1 MYVYN
6 RSVLIYKEYIPL
18 RNPSFL
24 LFSVVIVC
32 MEVESLPSAGWL
44 VRRVPAWA
52 VGMCPNGSMGGDV
65 PAASPGGGGGRQR
78 QGEGPRGY
86 QAHAAVV
93 CVQPDPLRVRAR

>member
-1 MYVYN
+1 MYFVPIYVCVY

-44 VRRVPAWA
+44 VRRVPALA
-52 VGMCPNGSMGGDV
+52 VGIVGGQRDGCPRRELLSV
-65 PAASPGGGGGRQR
+65 P
-78 QGEGPRGY
+78 
-86 QAHAAVV
+86 
-93 CVQPDPLRVRAR
+93 